1 MKTQGNK
8 RVAILGLYHSFLWFV
23 GAVVLLVV
31 AIISSKEFNGFYLLC
46 IVSET
51 VSICSFAFGIFEL
64 IKYKKNKDFHLT
76 ATKSSCRVKKVRREL
91 YSGSKND
98 IFGYYMV
105 VEYIGDS
112 GKKYSQIVNIGHKDF
127 KKIKKGD
134 YIECLV
140 KGESCYVD
148 QDNICLIEEKEA

>member
-8 RVAILGLYHSFLWFV
+8 RVAVIAFYSSFCWLITSSFL
-23 GAVVLLVV
+23 LV
-31 AIISSKEFNGFYLLC
+31 ICILYSKDFNGFYMLS
-46 IVSET
+46 IVLM
-51 VSICSFAFGIFEL
+51 VMSICSLIFGIFEI
-64 IKYKKNKDFHLT
+64 IKCKKDKNFHLT

-105 VEYIGDS
+105 VEYVGDS